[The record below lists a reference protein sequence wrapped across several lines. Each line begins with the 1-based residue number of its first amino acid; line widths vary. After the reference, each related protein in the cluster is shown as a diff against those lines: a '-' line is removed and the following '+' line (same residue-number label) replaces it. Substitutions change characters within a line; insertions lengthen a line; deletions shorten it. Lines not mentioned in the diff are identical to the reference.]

1 MNVGPRDTAVRDI
14 ADDSDLEIVQ
24 ARLALTDRERIEQSL
39 CRMFVSAITAI
50 DDRSSGERGQRLW
63 SAGRGVPDNDTIRR
77 HCIQRSRRIDQR
89 FAFRY
94 AAR

>member
-14 ADDSDLEIVQ
+14 ADDCDLEIVQ

-50 DDRSSGERGQRLW
+50 DDRALV
-63 SAGRGVPDNDTIRR
+63 SAANVFGAPEE
-77 HCIQRSRRIDQR
+77 
-89 FAFRY
+89 A
-94 AAR
+94 